1 MRVYDADPREFQTD
15 PKNKNKGTK
24 RGGELLRKSLERT
37 GAGRSIVVDGHGKV
51 IAGNHTLE
59 AAVEKGIPLRVIETD
74 GTELVVVKRKDLIG
88 DDSMDNPNSRA
99 NELALADNAVGQA
112 NLDWAADSISV
123 AVQEGA
129 DFVADYFW
137 PEELA
142 EMGIGSDAIEMEE
155 ISVGDGEAETVTVER
170 FNAGDT
176 IMLGDHTL
184 HIGSTTDDIA
194 VMVKA
199 WEKKTGF
206 TARVM

>member
-112 NLDWAADSISV
+112 NLDWAADSIAV

-142 EMGIGSDAIEMEE
+142 EMGIGGDAITVEE
-155 ISVGDGEAETVTVER
+155 LSVGDVESEDVTVER
-170 FNAGDT
+170 FEPGDT
-176 IMLGDHTL
+176 VMLADHTL
-184 HIGSTTDDIA
+184 RIGSTTDDAA
-194 VMVKA
+194 VMIKA